1 MLHSRNLVASAASD
15 KPNSSEP
22 DLDNRRCPNIMAANP
37 IWNDARLA
45 AQRPAARALP
55 LPSPV
60 LEAGVEA
67 LGTRTKIR
75 RRDLAIPSWVVF
87 CMIMLATFAVCV
99 TVTMRAQAEMRGA
112 ELKFEQTNADVE
124 RIRET
129 NASLRRDVERLRKDP
144 RAIEAAARARL
155 NMVHPNEVV
164 VPLE

>member
-1 MLHSRNLVASAASD
+1 
-15 KPNSSEP
+15 
-22 DLDNRRCPNIMAANP
+22 MAANP

-45 AQRPAARALP
+45 AQRPAARALS

-67 LGTRTKIR
+67 LGARTKIR

-99 TVTMRAQAEMRGA
+99 TVTMRAQAELRGA
-112 ELKFEQTNADVE
+112 EQKFEQMNADVE
-124 RIRET
+124 KIRET

>member
-1 MLHSRNLVASAASD
+1 
-15 KPNSSEP
+15 
-22 DLDNRRCPNIMAANP
+22 MAANP
-37 IWNDARLA
+37 IWNDARLS

-60 LEAGVEA
+60 LETGVEA
-67 LGTRTKIR
+67 LGTRARLR

-99 TVTMRAQAEMRGA
+99 SVTMRAQAEMRGA
-112 ELKFEQTNADVE
+112 EQKFEQMGADVQ

-129 NASLRRDVERLRKDP
+129 NAALQKDVERLHNKDP
-144 RAIEAAARARL
+144 RAVEAAARARL
-155 NMVHPNEVV
+155 NMVHSNEVV

>member
-1 MLHSRNLVASAASD
+1 
-15 KPNSSEP
+15 
-22 DLDNRRCPNIMAANP
+22 MAANP

-45 AQRPAARALP
+45 AQRPAARALSF
-55 LPSPV
+55 PSPV

-67 LGTRTKIR
+67 LGARTKIR
-75 RRDLAIPSWVVF
+75 RRDLSIPSWVVF

-99 TVTMRAQAEMRGA
+99 TVTMRAQAELRGA
-112 ELKFEQTNADVE
+112 EQKFEQMNADVE
-124 RIRET
+124 KIRET